1 VFSALLPLAL
11 GHLLAIAAVLLPASL
26 LLLYVWHFA
35 ALKLVAGLALA
46 AIGIYRLLNLGRHS
60 RFLARIGPRHLV
72 LWSFLMATS
81 HGAGLML
88 APVVLDLCQS
98 DGGMGL
104 MVHFP
109 GAAGGSLEI
118 ASLATLLHSMAMI
131 ATAGL
136 TAWLVYRWLGLTILR
151 KSWFNMDF
159 LGLAIDLC
167 RRGGG
172 GSLVPDTAPDMD
184 ERSRMLSRRDRAP
197 CCLRVIEP
205 ACVLRKALQ
214 ALNAFFCTLDEYTIA
229 DLLEPSRSLARL
241 SALSRQ

>member
-1 VFSALLPLAL
+1 LISAYADPAYMFWAWAVVIGLGVFHGLNPAEGWLFAVSNAMQMRSSAGVFSALLPLAL

-35 ALKLVAGLALA
+35 ALKLVAGLALVT
-46 AIGIYRLLNLGRHS
+46 IGIYRLLNLGRHS

-98 DGGMGL
+98 GAGMGR
-104 MVHFP
+104 MVHLP
-109 GAAGGSLEI
+109 GGVSGSLEI

-151 KSWFNMDF
+151 KSWFNMDLLWGWLLIF
-159 LGLAIDLC
+159 VGVVALA
-167 RRGGG
+167 
-172 GSLVPDTAPDMD
+172 V
-184 ERSRMLSRRDRAP
+184 
-197 CCLRVIEP
+197 
-205 ACVLRKALQ
+205 
-214 ALNAFFCTLDEYTIA
+214 
-229 DLLEPSRSLARL
+229 
-241 SALSRQ
+241 